1 MCNADSISR
10 PIAAACES
18 VRPATPADAVA
29 GVQPQV
35 VAEPASIE
43 EASALMRA
51 AAGLGLAVVPRG
63 TGTRLHWG
71 NPPARCDL
79 VIDMTRMDQVIEH
92 TAGDLVA
99 TVQAGL
105 HLDRLA
111 DVLGTA
117 GQRLALDP
125 PGSGGA
131 GGPRGTVGGVLATGV
146 AGPLRLRYGTGR
158 DLLIGIT
165 VVRADGTVARS
176 GGKVV
181 KNVAGYDLGKLFAG
195 SRGTLGLIVQATFRL
210 HPLPARTAY
219 VIAECAAAADACGV
233 IDAAMRSPA
242 SPVAA
247 EIDWPGANEAVRACV
262 ALEGDPAGVAER
274 ASALVGLVGR
284 GAAASVQPD
293 PPPWWGSGPA
303 AQADGTVL
311 QVGFWPGDLG
321 MVLAEIRAAAA
332 RAGLDP
338 AIGGSAA
345 AGVLHAAVRDGADPS
360 AVAEF
365 VSVLREA
372 LGHNSLA
379 ARELSRASSIDRT
392 PPARGSVVI
401 QHAPQE
407 VARLVDLFGPVPSL
421 ALMRAVKSQFDPER
435 MMAPGRFAGGI

>member
-1 MCNADSISR
+1 MEVTSV
-10 PIAAACES
+10 AC
-18 VRPATPADAVA
+18 
-29 GVQPQV
+29 
-35 VAEPASIE
+35 
-43 EASALMRA
+43 
-51 AAGLGLAVVPRG
+51 
-63 TGTRLHWG
+63 
-71 NPPARCDL
+71 
-79 VIDMTRMDQVIEH
+79 
-92 TAGDLVA
+92 
-99 TVQAGL
+99 
-105 HLDRLA
+105 
-111 DVLGTA
+111 
-117 GQRLALDP
+117 
-125 PGSGGA
+125 
-131 GGPRGTVGGVLATGV
+131 
-146 AGPLRLRYGTGR
+146 
-158 DLLIGIT
+158 
-165 VVRADGTVARS
+165 
-176 GGKVV
+176 
-181 KNVAGYDLGKLFAG
+181 YDLGKLCDG
-195 SRGTLGLIVQATFRL
+195 TRGTLGLIGQATFRP

-219 VIAECAAAADACGV
+219 VIAESAAAADACGV

-247 EIDWPGANEAVRACV
+247 EMDWPGATEAVGASV
-262 ALEGDPAGVAER
+262 ALEGDLAGVAER

-365 VSVLREA
+365 GSVLPEA

-379 ARELSRASSIDRT
+379 AREFSRASSIDRT

-401 QHAPQE
+401 QQTPHERPS
-407 VARLVDLFGPVPSL
+407 LVDLFPPFPPPHL
-421 ALMRAVKSQFDPER
+421 LPALNT
-435 MMAPGRFAGGI
+435 